1 LVIARAAR
9 IWAWEDLPQP
19 ARLKFTKRKT
29 SFRDPRA
36 NERRTMGITFP
47 GESPEYRAARDRLL
61 EQELELR
68 RSMEAVAAAR
78 RQLPPGGV
86 VPEDYVFQGHGVD
99 GKPTDVRLST
109 DRREAVRA
117 VRAREGL
124 AGAVASRSEQV
135 CRVSLRLIR
144 GAR

>member
-19 ARLKFTKRKT
+19 ARVKFTKRKT

-99 GKPTDVRLST
+99 GKPTDVRLSELFARGR
-109 DRREAVRA
+109 DSLVRS
-117 VRAREGL
+117 RAGL
-124 AGAVASRSEQV
+124 SRS
-135 CRVSLRLIR
+135 
-144 GAR
+144 AA